1 MRSDHRADTI
11 GVNDYPDI
19 SRDMYS
25 DTLAW
30 NIEGKEKIKKA
41 SRRKQQWVMH

>member
-1 MRSDHRADTI
+1 MRSIDHRADTI

-30 NIEGKEKIKKA
+30 NIEGKEK
-41 SRRKQQWVMH
+41 